1 MTKAVWR
8 ADAVKVLGVAR
19 RNRPA
24 LMTSTALQAA
34 AIVVVSLPAFAQLSP
49 NARPTGGTVVGGQ
62 ATIGNTATTTTI
74 AQTTQKTA
82 IDWQSFNVGSQQTV
96 LFVQPNASA
105 IALNRVVGPDPSQIA
120 GRITANGQIIV
131 QNQSGVMFLDGAQVN
146 TSGLMVTAVGIS
158 NSNFMA
164 GNMVFDQAAT
174 PGAKVTNAGTLTV
187 KGAGLAALVA
197 PSVANSG
204 TIDAKMGNVVLAG
217 AQAVTL
223 DMYGDGL
230 VSVNVT
236 KQVTQAP
243 DGTNAL
249 VTNTGVIRAAGGT
262 VRLTA
267 AAADGVVTNLVTAGG
282 TITANTVGNKTG
294 TISIAGVGGNIEITG
309 QLGAE
314 GLATGTTGGTVAM
327 TATGN
332 VALRNTAVVST
343 SGKAGG
349 GTVAIGTTLNR
360 TQTATNVSIAA
371 GATVKADAT
380 DTGKGGSVT
389 ILSTAATSMAG
400 SITAKGGPN
409 GGDGGFVEVSG
420 NTGFSL
426 TGMVDVS
433 APSGKQ
439 GSILIDPRDLDIVAV
454 GSGDANVTAIGVD
467 VTAPDQNTTISVSAS
482 ALTALTGSLTIEAS
496 QNLTVSAPLLF
507 TNQVAGNSVTM
518 FAGKDLTVNAA
529 ISTAGGDL
537 TLKAAVSTDGVTA
550 FKHNS
555 PAGSLTISAALGSA
569 STGNIVLA
577 GGTGGVALAASVTTA
592 SGKTVTIGSTDTINQ
607 TSGSI
612 VTTGLALTAA
622 NAIALTGPNAVGTV
636 AASIIGSKQAFSLN
650 NTATS
655 LTVGIVGAVTGI
667 ATNNGAVSL
676 TTTTSGDI
684 NLGQAIGAGTGTV
697 ALTSAGSI
705 GQSGGSIVA
714 KNLAVM
720 ALNAVALTG
729 ANKVGTVAASVTG
742 ASQGFSLNNTLTSL
756 TVDTV
761 GVVTGIATN
770 NGNVVLSTTTSGGM
784 ALNQNIGA
792 GTGNVTLTAAGGI
805 NQTGGSITAA
815 TLTGSSSG
823 GAATSL
829 TNANLVTNLG
839 AFSSNGPSFAFTNN
853 QALTTTGVLNAAGN
867 LALTTTTGGLTL
879 GANVSASGSTVT
891 LISAGTIGQSAG
903 SIVASTLSL
912 TSAGGATLTGTANA
926 IGSLGSIQIGGAGD
940 FALVN
945 TGSVGVAGPVTGAT
959 NVSINSDTIGVTGS
973 IAAGTALR
981 LVAGTGGIT
990 LGAGHILSAPTID
1003 LSTTGGGIAQT
1014 GTGTVSAGSILQSG
1028 SGVTGTVALLGI
1040 TNAIGNLGNFTVTS
1054 GDFLLAT
1061 TSQLSVNGSL
1071 SASGNILLQDTNVAS
1086 QITVGAG
1093 GQINAGAA
1101 KLASV
1106 QADTFSITTLGTVTG
1121 GTFELAPNTPSTP
1134 FVLGAGGNLVDYT
1147 GIGSASVRIGAVT
1160 VGGTLQ
1166 TATASTIII
1175 ASNFGSSAVALDLRA
1190 SGDITQLAATTL
1202 TASTLSGAASSVTL
1216 GNTIHAVSTLANAII
1231 AVGTLGSF
1239 KSTNDFTLVDGQA
1252 LTVAG
1257 TVTAGPITAS
1267 PTLANT
1273 KTLTL
1278 STNAG
1283 AIVLGSAVLD
1293 AGTVLLNSSGTI
1305 GQTTGTIIANVLTAS
1320 AVGDLILKSAANNV
1334 TVFGGLSAAGGD
1346 VVLVTNP
1353 PTVLTGI
1360 FAGTNLFFEVA
1371 VNGGTLQLGSIAAGA
1386 TLQATAAS
1394 NPRITFVSD
1403 NVTESGIANSM
1414 TATGGS
1420 VEVATF
1426 SSANVSVGAIGSSNF
1441 DTGLFSLISASG
1453 AKTLKVGTFTDAPN
1467 GGTVATM
1474 TGSLSVATVI
1484 AAPTIVLSAGTI
1496 GISGFVNAGTLLSL
1510 GATGGGITES
1520 GSINAGTL
1528 TSVGTIA
1535 GGATLTGTN
1544 TIGALGSIVLSSGTL
1559 ALKTTGSLNVA
1570 GNVGAPNISLTA
1582 GTIGIAGF
1590 LNAPSTVALGA
1601 TLAAI
1606 GESGS
1611 ITAGTLVSI
1620 GTIASSATLNGTNT
1634 IAVLG
1639 NFNAAT
1645 GFALTDTGSLSVAG
1659 TVSAAN
1665 IQLNADTIGIAG
1677 FLNAGTTTTL
1687 GAAAGGITESGN
1699 INAGTLVSNGIVVG
1713 GATLTGTNTIATLG
1727 NFAVSGGDFSLTSTG
1742 SLSVAG
1748 QISGPN
1754 VAVNAGTLSIAIGG
1768 FLNATTTVAL
1778 GASAGGI
1785 TESGSITAS
1794 TLVSV
1799 GTINGGATLT
1809 GTNTIAVLGT
1819 ANVTS
1824 GDFTLTNSGSL
1835 NVAGAVAARNI
1846 SLNATAIG
1854 FGSGGFLNAGT
1865 TVALGASAGGVT
1877 ESGVGSIA
1885 AGTLI
1890 GNPSPIVGGVTLNGT
1905 NTIATIGSLAYAGA
1919 LVLNDTT
1926 APTIS
1931 GVVDSGTGSGALSA
1945 MFAVPSLTIG
1955 SGGILNAGSVTIT
1968 TSAGGVTETGT
1979 GRLITSSL
1987 SIATTGAFDVSL
1999 KNVNNQIGA
2008 SNGIQVGNGNL
2019 ILVDGS
2025 SLTLTGP
2032 FTANNLF
2039 FQITPA
2045 GSTIALGTLGTPAT
2059 LTAGGRISIVADNLT
2074 ENASTKIAATGGT
2087 VEIAPFSTT
2096 VAMNLGGATQLAV
2109 DSTLLGNIGTGTLT
2123 IGGYTDATNGNAAKL
2138 TAANITLAAAVDLTG
2153 KAATLNLLTLGSIAG
2168 GSNALTVGTL
2178 SGTAASSV
2186 NFSSAANN
2194 IQTLGS
2200 FGVGSGSFTLVDNGN
2215 TGNLTVAGPVTASS
2229 VTIGDANTGTISV
2242 TGTINATTLLS
2253 LAAGSGGLKFNAGT
2267 ILTASTVDLSAAGG
2281 GLTQGAG
2288 DGISATILR
2297 STSGVTGTVT
2307 LGNAVNN
2314 VATLGQFAVASGDF
2328 TLVNDGNTGNLSVT
2342 GPVTA
2347 ANVKISDANTG
2358 TISVGGSIGATTS
2371 LVLASGNGGIQLN
2384 SGAILNAPTVD
2395 LSATGG
2401 GVTES
2406 GTGSIIASTVLQST
2420 NGVTGT
2426 VSLSNT
2432 ANNVASV
2439 GPFAVTGGNFALVDN
2454 GNTGALAVTGPVTA
2468 ANVSIADANTGTIVV
2483 TGSIGATTSLVL
2495 ASGAGGI
2502 QLNTGEIL
2510 SGATVDLSPI
2520 SGGVTQVPT
2529 GMIVASSVLRSTSGV
2544 TGTVNLAGTANTIAS
2559 VGSFAVTSG
2568 DFSLVDTGNLSVAG
2582 KLTAPN
2588 ITLNSPTITVT
2599 GSVGATTAL
2608 TLASGAGGI
2617 QLNTGEILSG
2627 ATVDLSATGGGV
2639 TQVAIGTIIASSML
2653 QSTAGVTGTV
2663 ALAGTANTIASVGSF
2678 AVTSG
2683 DFSLVN
2689 TGNLG
2694 VAGKLTAGNIALNSP
2709 TITVTGSVGA
2719 TTALTLASGA
2729 GGVLLNTG
2737 EILSG
2742 ATVDL
2747 SATGSGV
2754 TQVSTG
2760 MIVANSVLQSA
2771 SGVTGTVN
2779 LAGTG
2784 NTIASVGSFAVT
2796 SGNFSLVDTGNLGVA
2811 GKLTASNI
2819 VMNSPT
2825 ITVTG
2830 SVGATTALTLAAG
2843 AGGIQLN
2850 TGEILSGATVDLS
2863 ATGGGVT
2870 QVSTG
2875 TIAASSVLRS
2885 TSGVTG
2891 TVVLAGTANNVPSLG
2906 SFAVTIGNFTLLDSG
2921 NTGNLSVTG
2930 PVTAGNVTI
2939 AGAGTLTA
2947 TGSIGATTGVTLA
2960 SGNGGIQLNSGAIL
2974 NAPTVDLSATG
2985 GGVTESGTGSIIAS
2999 TVLQSTNG
3007 VTGTVSLSNTANNVA
3022 SVGPFAV
3029 TGGNFALVDNGNTGA
3044 LAVTGPVTAA
3054 NVSIADA
3061 NTGTIVVT
3069 GSIGATTS
3077 LVLASGSGGIKLSAA
3092 EILSSATADL
3102 STTGGGVTQVA
3113 GGIVNATVLTSSN
3126 GIGGA
3131 VSLPSTLNQIGTIGG
3146 MTVTGNL
3153 AVTDSQALTL
3163 AGKIAGSTVDLTTT
3177 VGGVTQAP
3185 GGTLLAAIFTSSGGI
3200 AGALTLKSGANQIGT
3215 ISAVTATGAIAVL
3228 DSTALSLNGVVSA
3241 GAGSVDLSTA
3251 SGGVTQVGGA
3261 LIAGT
3266 LTSGSNIAG
3275 TVTLMSSTNQ
3285 IGTIAAFASGGLKL
3299 NDSIGVTLAGMVSVG
3314 NAGAM
3319 DISSTG
3325 GISQTA
3331 SGVLIAGALTS
3342 SGGLGA
3348 SSTLAG
3354 TGNQIGSVSNIAVAS
3369 GTLSLTDS
3377 IALAISGKL
3386 SAHQITVTDPGH
3398 TVSLANGTTIVT
3410 DGIVRPFG
3418 VILAADLPTA
3428 TKNTNGGAYF
3438 TADSFKQSGEL
3449 NAGNLSGPAN
3459 ILRIDATGT
3468 IAFDTTTGLN
3478 GPNTWLILGLTG
3490 TAFATGAI
3498 NVKALDINFTGAGGG
3513 ASLSGSVAG
3522 LTGQA
3527 ASAAANIV
3535 PATDGKFKV
3544 NACAIHSVNCVLLP
3558 SQGVPQLAPNSEIVF
3573 AIPFIQ
3579 NIEDNQDIVVPLV
3592 SDSNDSITF
3601 DFETDQTDRKYRIR
3615 RHLPTGIIPIL
3626 DPAYDRR

>member
-867 LALTTTTGGLTL
+867 LALTTTTGDLTL
-879 GANVSASGSTVT
+879 GANVSSSVNKLT

-981 LVAGTGGIT
+981 LAGTGGIT

-1003 LSTTGGGIAQT
+1003 LSTTGGGIAQN
-1014 GTGTVSAGSILQSG
+1014 GAGTVSASSILQSG
-1028 SGVTGTVALLGI
+1028 SGVTGTVSLLGT
-1040 TNAIGNLGNFTVTS
+1040 TNAIGTLGSFAVTS

-1071 SASGNILLQDTNVAS
+1071 SASGNILLQDTNATS
-1086 QITVGAG
+1086 QIAIGAS
-1093 GQINAGAA
+1093 GQINAGAGS
-1101 KLASV
+1101 LASIK
-1106 QADTFSITTLGTVTG
+1106 ADTFSILAGGTVTG

-1190 SGDITQLAATTL
+1190 SGDITQIAATAL
-1202 TASTLSGAASSVTL
+1202 MASTLSGAAGTVTL
-1216 GNTIHAVSTLANAII
+1216 GNFVN

-1239 KSTNDFTLVDGQA
+1239 KSTNNFTLANGQA

-1257 TVTAGPITAS
+1257 TVTAGLTSAAPN
-1267 PTLANT
+1267 PTNT
-1273 KTLTL
+1273 NTLTL
-1278 STNAG
+1278 STNVG

-1293 AGTVLLNSSGTI
+1293 AGSVFLNSSGTI
-1305 GQTTGTIIANVLTAS
+1305 GQTSGTIIANVLTAT

-1346 VVLVTNP
+1346 VVLVTDP

-1360 FAGTNLFFEVA
+1360 FAGNNLFFEVA
-1371 VNGGTLQLGSIAAGA
+1371 VNGGTLQLGSIAVGA

-1403 NVTESGIANSM
+1403 NVTESGIANTM

-1420 VEVATF
+1420 VEVAPF
-1426 SSANVSVGAIGSSNF
+1426 HSSTNVAVGSNY
-1441 DTGLFSLISASG
+1441 DAGLFSLIGASG
-1453 AKTLKVGTFTDAPN
+1453 ATTLKVGTFTDAPN

-1474 TGSLSVATVI
+1474 TGSLSVGTVI
-1484 AAPTIVLSAGTI
+1484 AAPTIVLSAATI

-1510 GATGGGITES
+1510 GSAGGGITES

-2371 LVLASGNGGIQLN
+2371 LVLASGAGGITLN
-2384 SGAILNAPTVD
+2384 SGAILNAPTLD

-2406 GTGSIIASTVLQST
+2406 GTGSIVASTVLQST

-2439 GPFAVTGGNFALVDN
+2439 GSFAVTGGNFALVDN

-2885 TSGVTG
+2885 TAGVTG

-3153 AVTDSQALTL
+3153 AVADSQALTL

>member
-332 VALRNTAVVST
+332 VALQNTAVVST

-550 FKHNS
+550 FNHNS

-714 KNLAVM
+714 KNLTVM

-867 LALTTTTGGLTL
+867 LALTTTTGDLTL
-879 GANVSASGSTVT
+879 GANVSSSVNKLT
-891 LISAGTIGQSAG
+891 LVSAGTIGQSAG

-912 TSAGGATLTGTANA
+912 TSAFGATLTSAANA
-926 IGSLGSIQIGGAGD
+926 VGSLGSIQIGSGD

-945 TGSVGVAGPVTGAT
+945 TGSVGVAGPVTGAA
-959 NVSINSDTIGVTGS
+959 NVSIGSGTIGVTGS
-973 IAAGTALR
+973 IAAATALR

-1061 TSQLSVNGSL
+1061 KSQLSVNGSL

-1093 GQINAGAA
+1093 SQINAGAA

-1175 ASNFGSSAVALDLRA
+1175 AANFGSSAVALDLRA
-1190 SGDITQLAATTL
+1190 SGAITQIAATTL

-1334 TVFGGLSAAGGD
+1334 TRFGGLSAAGGD

-1403 NVTESGIANSM
+1403 NVTESGIANTM

-1420 VEVATF
+1420 VEVAPF
-1426 SSANVSVGAIGSSNF
+1426 HSSTNVAVGSNY
-1441 DTGLFSLISASG
+1441 DAGLFSLIGASG
-1453 AKTLKVGTFTDAPN
+1453 ATTLKVGTFTDAPN

-1484 AAPTIVLSAGTI
+1484 AAPIIVLSAGTI

-1535 GGATLTGTN
+1535 GAATLNGTN

-1794 TLVSV
+1794 TLVSI

-1846 SLNATAIG
+1846 SLNATAVG

-1955 SGGILNAGSVTIT
+1955 SGGILNAGSVTII

-2371 LVLASGNGGIQLN
+2371 LVLASGAGGITLN
-2384 SGAILNAPTVD
+2384 SGAILNAPTLD

-2406 GTGSIIASTVLQST
+2406 GTGSIVASTFLQST

-2439 GPFAVTGGNFALVDN
+2439 G
-2454 GNTGALAVTGPVTA
+2454 
-2468 ANVSIADANTGTIVV
+2468 S
-2483 TGSIGATTSLVL
+2483 
-2495 ASGAGGI
+2495 
-2502 QLNTGEIL
+2502 
-2510 SGATVDLSPI
+2510 
-2520 SGGVTQVPT
+2520 
-2529 GMIVASSVLRSTSGV
+2529 
-2544 TGTVNLAGTANTIAS
+2544 
-2559 VGSFAVTSG
+2559 
-2568 DFSLVDTGNLSVAG
+2568 
-2582 KLTAPN
+2582 
-2588 ITLNSPTITVT
+2588 
-2599 GSVGATTAL
+2599 
-2608 TLASGAGGI
+2608 
-2617 QLNTGEILSG
+2617 
-2627 ATVDLSATGGGV
+2627 
-2639 TQVAIGTIIASSML
+2639 
-2653 QSTAGVTGTV
+2653 
-2663 ALAGTANTIASVGSF
+2663 
-2678 AVTSG
+2678 
-2683 DFSLVN
+2683 
-2689 TGNLG
+2689 
-2694 VAGKLTAGNIALNSP
+2694 
-2709 TITVTGSVGA
+2709 
-2719 TTALTLASGA
+2719 
-2729 GGVLLNTG
+2729 
-2737 EILSG
+2737 
-2742 ATVDL
+2742 
-2747 SATGSGV
+2747 
-2754 TQVSTG
+2754 
-2760 MIVANSVLQSA
+2760 
-2771 SGVTGTVN
+2771 
-2779 LAGTG
+2779 
-2784 NTIASVGSFAVT
+2784 
-2796 SGNFSLVDTGNLGVA
+2796 
-2811 GKLTASNI
+2811 
-2819 VMNSPT
+2819 
-2825 ITVTG
+2825 
-2830 SVGATTALTLAAG
+2830 
-2843 AGGIQLN
+2843 
-2850 TGEILSGATVDLS
+2850 
-2863 ATGGGVT
+2863 
-2870 QVSTG
+2870 
-2875 TIAASSVLRS
+2875 
-2885 TSGVTG
+2885 
-2891 TVVLAGTANNVPSLG
+2891 
-2906 SFAVTIGNFTLLDSG
+2906 
-2921 NTGNLSVTG
+2921 
-2930 PVTAGNVTI
+2930 
-2939 AGAGTLTA
+2939 
-2947 TGSIGATTGVTLA
+2947 
-2960 SGNGGIQLNSGAIL
+2960 
-2974 NAPTVDLSATG
+2974 
-2985 GGVTESGTGSIIAS
+2985 
-2999 TVLQSTNG
+2999 
-3007 VTGTVSLSNTANNVA
+3007 
-3022 SVGPFAV
+3022 FAV